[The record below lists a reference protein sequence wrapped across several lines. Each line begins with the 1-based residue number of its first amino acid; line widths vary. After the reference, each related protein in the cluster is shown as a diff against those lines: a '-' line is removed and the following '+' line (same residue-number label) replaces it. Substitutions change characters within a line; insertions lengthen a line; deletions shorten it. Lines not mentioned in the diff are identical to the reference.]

1 LAAGSEPTERQ
12 AQQVVP
18 PLGLGEAEDV
28 ARMDTD
34 EPNSDLGNQ
43 LSYQVYQW
51 LSPWVDEE
59 ATGSNDAAYHS
70 TGIGDHAAAYVA
82 FRQRLHQT
90 LLCGVKSGLWFD
102 MTQHVDVC
110 LELSKKGDRSIL
122 NKNFISLGLPILFLF
137 TQFKIGKSQQDLDNL
152 VTLIHHG
159 VDFTMKRASSE
170 ESQSL
175 LARVSYILGKFLQPV
190 GRQTLE
196 DVSVE
201 GEKVSITGV
210 DLFVLK
216 NLVEVPLHSFELQL
230 RSALRQRLKPLW
242 GQLNTSSQGD
252 KTQDVEVKLLGTITS
267 KVLMEMVDLLRA
279 WRCKHAIIQPVD
291 LRGQVQWTGY
301 CALIF
306 EFLAYLDP
314 EFVSAPHFNSLFEDQ
329 PRPQRRM
336 RESFSVLNLALRWI
350 IHRSSWS
357 SISRT
362 LQGLL
367 SACLEGEKGEGTLE
381 KLEHKDIFQMQH
393 STFQVLSEADLV
405 LEFVTVCMRH
415 PRSVLGCRLDDDLEH
430 FVSHPIYDYFLSTET
445 SASLYYTF
453 SRKIQKVLCHK
464 FVNVS
469 VSGDGEEMLNHFYVT
484 RVVQKPETNM
494 VFFSVNATSA
504 HAASMLAVADM
515 MAFGAINPSAELD
528 VNESLRPATTAQ
540 SLSSPYQAMK
550 VLMAFAC
557 QGSHILSTIIQQL

>member
-1 LAAGSEPTERQ
+1 M
-12 AQQVVP
+12 VP

-43 LSYQVYQW
+43 LSYRVYQW

-70 TGIGDHAAAYVA
+70 TGIGDHAAVYVA

-102 MTQHVDVC
+102 MSQHVDVC
-110 LELSKKGDRSIL
+110 LELSRKGDGSIL

-137 TQFKIGKSQQDLDNL
+137 TQFRIGKSQQDLDDL

-159 VDFTMKRASSE
+159 VDFAMKRASSE

-175 LARVSYILGKFLQPV
+175 LARVSYILGKFQPV

-210 DLFVLK
+210 DLFALK

-252 KTQDVEVKLLGTITS
+252 QTQDVEVKLLGTMTS
-267 KVLMEMVDLLRA
+267 KVLMEMVELLRA
-279 WRCKHAIIQPVD
+279 WRCKHGSIQPVD

-314 EFVSAPHFNSLFEDQ
+314 EFVSAPHFNSLFEEH
-329 PRPQRRM
+329 PRPRRRM
-336 RESFSVLNLALRWI
+336 RESFSVPNLALRWI

-367 SACLEGEKGEGTLE
+367 SACLEGEKGEGTLK

-430 FVSHPIYDYFLSTET
+430 FVSHQIDDYFLSTET
-445 SASLYYTF
+445 SAFLYYVF

-484 RVVQKPETNM
+484 CVVQKPETNM
-494 VFFSVNATSA
+494 VFFSVNTTSA

-528 VNESLRPATTAQ
+528 VNESLWPATTAQ